1 MRPSFRLIL
10 SAIILLSLVPAASA
24 QKLCPKAPPSPYK
37 HNGRIATSVGR
48 GGARTTLEH
57 PQALGRGADP
67 LYMGA
72 SFVHADPRRPSAPT
86 LELILYTGAP
96 AAVLDAGQ
104 GLALVYDGHP
114 LDAARNASFRSQGG
128 AQAARV
134 TLPYAE
140 VVKLTRARKVT
151 ARVGA
156 AEYEFTHNHLEA
168 LRELVSQMAPSPGR
182 WTAATADAGD
192 KWGAR

>member
-1 MRPSFRLIL
+1 MRPSSRLL
-10 SAIILLSLVPAASA
+10 VSAIILLSLVPAASA
-24 QKLCPKAPPSPYK
+24 QKKQLCPKAPPSPFK
-37 HNGRIATSVGR
+37 HNGRIVTSLGR

-57 PQALGRGADP
+57 PHALGRGADP

-72 SFVHADPRRPSAPT
+72 SFVHVDPRRPATPT

-96 AAVLDAGQ
+96 AARLDAGQ
-104 GLALVYDGHP
+104 GLALVYDGQP
-114 LDAARNASFRSQGG
+114 LDAARHASFRSQGG

-134 TLPYAE
+134 ALPYAE

-156 AEYEFTHNHLEA
+156 AEYEFTNNHLEA

-182 WTAATADAGD
+182 WTTADAG
-192 KWGAR
+192 AR